1 METLLSPEAAAAATD
16 RLTAQAARIAQL
28 EAQLAHVQ
36 QTQRPNILLLSDAY
50 KCSHAKFYAPGTTRI
65 YSYLESRGHRG
76 GVWPETVVAGYQY
89 QLKKYLSGPLFT
101 QEELDYAAEHLRG
114 VFGRDD
120 VFDKPR
126 FQRWLDKYNAVA
138 PVRIR
143 AVPEGTVV
151 PTRNVLMTIE
161 NLDDNYYWLPNF
173 LETLLLQ
180 VWYPT
185 TVATLSREV
194 KKVVKTYF
202 DLTSDATDFDFQL
215 NDFGFRGV
223 SSVESAQLGGMAHLI
238 SWLGSDNTTAAEM
251 IRRYY
256 NTDEV
261 WAKSIPATEHSI
273 MTQGGEAGEFDVVRR
288 VLRTYPTGPVACV
301 CDSFDILRAVRYIGT
316 ELKNDVLARQGTL
329 VIRPDSGD
337 VLKTLEAIFDIL
349 FECFG
354 FEVNSKG
361 YRVLPPQVRVIQGDG
376 VNYDS
381 IGQMYHMLAERGI
394 AAENLVLG
402 MGGRLLQAG
411 IDRDT
416 FNFAFKASYT
426 EVNGEG
432 RDVVKSP
439 TELDAQGRPQKSM
452 KQSKKGRMKLVR
464 TPEGGYRTL
473 TSADAGFEEVADELV
488 TVYEWGRMTQ
498 ESTFEQVRE
507 RARL

>member
-1 METLLSPEAAAAATD
+1 MKTLTATD
-16 RLTAQAARIAQL
+16 QIALIAQL
-28 EAQLAHVQ
+28 QAQLAHLQ
-36 QTQRPNILLLSDAY
+36 QAQTQRPNILLLSDAY
-50 KCSHAKFYAPGTTRI
+50 KYSHAKFYEPGTTCI

-76 GVWPETVVAGYQY
+76 GVFEGTLVAGYQY
-89 QLKKYLSGPLFT
+89 LLKKYLSGPLFT
-101 QEELDYAAEHLRG
+101 QEELDYAADHLRG

-120 VFDKPR
+120 VFDKAR
-126 FQRWLDKYNAVA
+126 FQQWLDEYDAVA

-151 PTRNVLMTIE
+151 GTRNVLMTIE
-161 NLDDNYYWLPNF
+161 NLDDRYFWLPNF

-180 VWYPT
+180 VWYPI

-194 KKVVKTYF
+194 KKVVQHYF
-202 DLTSDATDFDFQL
+202 NLTSDSTTLDFQL

-223 SSVESAQLGGMAHLI
+223 SSVESAQIGGMAHLI

-256 NTDEV
+256 NTQEV
-261 WAKSIPATEHSI
+261 FAKSIPATEHSI
-273 MTQGGEAGEFDVVRR
+273 MTQGGEDGEFDVIRR
-288 VLRTYPTGPVACV
+288 VLRTYNTGPVACV
-301 CDSFDILRAVRYIGT
+301 CDSFNILRAVRYIGT
-316 ELKNDVLARQGTL
+316 ELKDEVLARQGTL

-337 VLKTLEAIFDIL
+337 IIKTLEAIFDIL

-354 FEVNSKG
+354 YTLSSKG
-361 YRVLPPQVRVIQGDG
+361 YKALPPQVRVIQGDG

-381 IGQMYHMLAERGI
+381 IKHMYEVLAARGI
-394 AAENLVLG
+394 AAENLLLG

-426 EVNGEG
+426 EVNGQG

-439 TELDAQGRPQKSM
+439 TELDAEGNVQKST
-452 KQSKKGRMKLVR
+452 KVSKKGRLKLVK
-464 TPEGGYRTL
+464 TADGYRTL
-473 TSADAGFEEVADELV
+473 TSGDAGFAEAHDELV
-488 TVYEWGRMTQ
+488 TVYEWGRMVQ
-498 ESTFEQVRE
+498 ESTFEEIRE